1 MSKLTAYD
9 KFLQQALKY
18 GFSLFGLPKTGQT
31 TSYEDYD
38 DGFYKK
44 GYNGRGVRFS
54 DNNDGTITDNATGLI
69 WAKDGN
75 GAGCNNGGQLA
86 WTAALTW
93 AYNLDFAGHEDWRLP
108 NVFELYSICLLDAG
122 ITAPYVNHTYFP
134 NTVSSYYWSATT
146 YPAITSGALYVAF
159 TSGNVRRT
167 DKTNSYYV
175 RAVRGGKN

>member
-18 GFSLFGLPKTGQT
+18 GFSLYGLPKTGQT
-31 TSYEDYD
+31 TVYQNGD

-75 GAGCNNGGQLA
+75 GAGCFSGGKKNWA
-86 WTAALTW
+86 DALTW
-93 AYNLDFAGHEDWRLP
+93 AEGLTFAGHSDWRLP
-108 NVFELYSICLLDAG
+108 NAYELFSICLLEATNGPPRIDA
-122 ITAPYVNHTYFP
+122 TFFP
-134 NTVSSYYWSATT
+134 NTISSDYWSATT
-146 YPAITSGALYVAF
+146 FSYSANLALGVTFSGGYVYYYGKTSSF
-159 TSGNVRRT
+159 
-167 DKTNSYYV
+167 YV

>member
-44 GYNGRGVRFS
+44 GYNGQGVRFS
-54 DNNDGTITDNATGLI
+54 DNNDGTVTDNATGLI

-146 YPAITSGALYVAF
+146 FPLYTSYALYVYFSRGAV
-159 TSGNVRRT
+159 GRV

-175 RAVRGGKN
+175 RAVRGGQ